1 MAVKCL
7 LGCHVVTEAL
17 VDELERSKSDVKE
30 ARNWAA
36 RARLEA
42 MKHITDANFM
52 VDRIMQENA
61 ELTALNGLLSAR
73 LASMKPRRPWWR
85 RILWRNNPDG

>member
-30 ARNWAA
+30 ARLCAV
-36 RARLEA
+36 RASSDALKSLLDAKCEIDRLA
-42 MKHITDANFM
+42 
-52 VDRIMQENA
+52 QEKA

-85 RILWRNNPDG
+85 ILWRNNPDG